1 MSKKKC
7 KITLPVVMVVS
18 AICYIYYATIFV
30 FIDRWFGL
38 FSSPGL
44 MNAFVF
50 TAIAINCIFTYAIA
64 IVRDPGRVPSS
75 FTPDIEDSHNSI
87 QEVKRKG
94 IAWSDFKSGDL
105 RYCQKCSHYKPP
117 RAHHCRV
124 CKRCVLR
131 MDHHCIWINNC
142 VGHANYKAFFIFV
155 LYAVIACIHSAV
167 LLLGSIVYDT
177 VKDEQQNEESSR
189 TVYVVSCLLLFPL
202 TIALGVL
209 LGWHI
214 YLTLRNKTTIEYCE
228 GVRAMW
234 LAEKGGEVYRHPYD
248 LGAFENL
255 TLVLGPSVFSWI
267 CPTSGH
273 IGSGLRFPTAYDKL
287 TESASE

>member
-7 KITLPVVMVVS
+7 KVTLPVAMVVS

-44 MNAFVF
+44 MNAAVF
-50 TAIAINCIFTYAIA
+50 TAIATICTFTYAIA

-87 QEVKRKG
+87 QEVKR
-94 IAWSDFKSGDL
+94 KSGDL

-142 VGHANYKAFFIFV
+142 VGHTNYKAFFVFV
-155 LYAVIACIHSAV
+155 LYAVIACIHSGV
-167 LLLGSIVYDT
+167 LLLGSIVSDT
-177 VKDEQQNEESSR
+177 VKDEQQNEGSSR
-189 TVYVVSCLLLFPL
+189 TVYVVSCLLIFPL

-214 YLTLRNKTTIEYCE
+214 YLTLRNKTTIEYYE

-234 LAEKGGEVYRHPYD
+234 LAEKGGEVYIHPYD
-248 LGAFENL
+248 LGAFDNL
-255 TLVLGPSVFSWI
+255 TSVLGPNVLRWI

-287 TESASE
+287 TEPSSE

>member
-7 KITLPVVMVVS
+7 RVTLPVILVVS
-18 AICYIYYATIFV
+18 AICYIYFTTIFV
-30 FIDRWFGL
+30 FLDRWLGL

-44 MNAFVF
+44 MNAVVF
-50 TAIAINCIFTYAIA
+50 TAIAAICVFNYVIA
-64 IVRDPGRVPSS
+64 ILRDPGRVPNP
-75 FTPDIEDSHNSI
+75 FIPDIEEAHNPI
-87 QEVKRKG
+87 QEVKRK
-94 IAWSDFKSGDL
+94 SGDL
-105 RYCQKCSHYKPP
+105 RFCQKCSHYKPP

-142 VGHANYKAFFIFV
+142 VGHANYKVFFIFV
-155 LYAVIACIHSAV
+155 LYAVIACIYSAV
-167 LLLGSIVYDT
+167 LLLGSMVSDT
-177 VKDEQQNEESSR
+177 AQDEQQNEGSSR
-189 TVYVVSCLLLFPL
+189 TVYVISCLLLFPL

-214 YLTLRNKTTIEYCE
+214 YLTLRNKTTIEYYE

-248 LGAFENL
+248 LGAYDNL
-255 TLVLGPSVFSWI
+255 TLVLGPNIFSWL

-273 IGSGLRFPTAYDKL
+273 IGSGLRFPTVYDKL
-287 TESASE
+287 TGLSSE